1 MEREQ
6 LINLYTTGNKF
17 EFEKMIEIN
26 DFFNLPN
33 FFEFKYHNLIILE
46 MSNLNFKSMLN
57 KLTDEEHVFKNFLY
71 DINVLFSVFSIL
83 LTEKITNLYIVKNIN
98 YLNKLDQTKFI
109 LFFKDII
116 NLLQNKNSFIY
127 SNHKIDLKTKHKELL
142 NQKLITKNNKINNI
156 ISYEVLRDIISYL
169 DNNINK
175 DLNLIKDI
183 ETIKKEILVIS
194 NNNFKNTIKFQIYN
208 EIILLSNCIQHIFK
222 NIIFEKNLNLND
234 LLNLVI
240 LLIEHIN
247 QIKI

>member
-1 MEREQ
+1 MERDQ

-109 LFFKDII
+109 LSFKDII

-156 ISYEVLRDIISYL
+156 ISYQVLRDIISYL

-208 EIILLSNCIQHIFK
+208 EIILLSNCIQHILK

>member
-1 MEREQ
+1 MERDQ

-109 LFFKDII
+109 LSFKDIV
-116 NLLQNKNSFIY
+116 NLLQNKNSFI
-127 SNHKIDLKTKHKELL
+127 ILKTP
-142 NQKLITKNNKINNI
+142 
-156 ISYEVLRDIISYL
+156 
-169 DNNINK
+169 
-175 DLNLIKDI
+175 
-183 ETIKKEILVIS
+183 
-194 NNNFKNTIKFQIYN
+194 
-208 EIILLSNCIQHIFK
+208 
-222 NIIFEKNLNLND
+222 LND
-234 LLNLVI
+234 LLKI
-240 LLIEHIN
+240 
-247 QIKI
+247 IKIFLV

>member
-1 MEREQ
+1 MERDQ

-109 LFFKDII
+109 LSFKDIV
-116 NLLQNKNSFIY
+116 NLLQNKNP
-127 SNHKIDLKTKHKELL
+127 NPN
-142 NQKLITKNNKINNI
+142 NQ
-156 ISYEVLRDIISYL
+156 
-169 DNNINK
+169 
-175 DLNLIKDI
+175 
-183 ETIKKEILVIS
+183 
-194 NNNFKNTIKFQIYN
+194 
-208 EIILLSNCIQHIFK
+208 
-222 NIIFEKNLNLND
+222 
-234 LLNLVI
+234 
-240 LLIEHIN
+240 
-247 QIKI
+247 

>member
-1 MEREQ
+1 M
-6 LINLYTTGNKF
+6 INLYTTGNKF
-17 EFEKMIEIN
+17 EFEKMMEIN
-26 DFFNLPN
+26 KFFNLPN

-57 KLTDEEHVFKNFLY
+57 KLTDEEQVFKNFLY

-98 YLNKLDQTKFI
+98 YLNKLEQKKFI

-183 ETIKKEILVIS
+183 ETIKKEILIIS

-240 LLIEHIN
+240 LLIEQIN